1 MFSGPPCCY
10 NHRRKPPLTAATA
23 ASHIAVAAGTVSA
36 LSWTT
41 PAPTCELH
49 ADPAGRGACSARLLL
64 LLIFPPSSPSL
75 YSFPCS
81 AAASY
86 VHLLQPPRSTRK
98 PHPVASRATVQKA
111 AASGCGACTYAS
123 RADSAGTARE
133 RVLVLLAVVGRQ
145 SRRHRRRLSPCH
157 ASRACRGFVAWLVLR
172 AFSST
177 HIDDDSRVV
186 LALRSSGARGVLPF
200 SRRASRG
207 GAASSVGD

>member
-1 MFSGPPCCY
+1 MFSSLLLQSSSKAAADSR
-10 NHRRKPPLTAATA
+10 HRRLSHRSRCWHGLCAILDHASTRLRTARRSCRQGSVFGPSPLAPHPPP
-23 ASHIAVAAGTVSA
+23 S
-36 LSWTT
+36 T
-41 PAPTCELH
+41 PFP
-49 ADPAGRGACSARLLL
+49 PPPPPPPM
-64 LLIFPPSSPSL
+64 LIF
-75 YSFPCS
+75 CS
-81 AAASY
+81 
-86 VHLLQPPRSTRK
+86 RSRRRPTRK

-200 SRRASRG
+200 FRRASRG
-207 GAASSVGD
+207 GAASSAGD